1 MDLADPEGRAAEL
14 LLDDR
19 IRGIPPGTSGLRLDD
34 IGERDWHPAE
44 GLMSLPV
51 MTLDEAAFA
60 QNRALM
66 LQYAREQ
73 GVAIAPH
80 GKTPM
85 IPRLAR
91 SLVDA
96 GAWGTTVADI
106 RQAAVMLRTGLTRLI
121 LANEVGGSGGA
132 RRLAAL
138 LAARP
143 EAEIYV
149 FVDSVAAVRAY
160 AEVWRRDAALAPLR
174 VLVEVGT
181 GRAGARDQ
189 AGALDVIDAVQQEG
203 DGRLVLAGVGTYEGT
218 AATAD
223 AAKTREAIDALLAL
237 ASKVFQSVRKRVGR
251 EAKLILT
258 AGGSGFFDVVVAT
271 LRPLVEADGNSLLVL
286 RSGAIFF
293 YDHGVYQRTLSA
305 LDERQGFRL
314 GGKIVSAADA
324 FRPAL
329 RIWAEVLSC
338 PEPGLALC
346 GMGMRDVAF
355 DQGYP
360 RPLRLYREG
369 SLLGDASAMEVT
381 RLNDQHGYLAF
392 DPSSDIRVGDVVE
405 LGISHPCTCL
415 DRYHVV
421 FGVNEAG
428 RVRHAYPTVFG

>member
-1 MDLADPEGRAAEL
+1 MDLADTDGRAAEI

-19 IRGIPPGTSGLRLDD
+19 IRGIPPGTSGLRLDE
-34 IGERDWHPAE
+34 IGARDWHPAE
-44 GLMSLPV
+44 GLMSLPL

-60 QNRALM
+60 RNRALM

-85 IPRLAR
+85 VPQLAR
-91 SLVDA
+91 SLVEA

-106 RQAAVMLRTGLTRLI
+106 RQASVMLRAGLTRLI
-121 LANEVGGSGGA
+121 LANEVGGPAGA

-143 EAEIYV
+143 EAEICV
-149 FVDSVAAVRAY
+149 FADSVAAVQAY
-160 AEVWRRDAALAPLR
+160 ADVWCGDLALAPLR

-181 GRAGARDQ
+181 GRAGARDIE
-189 AGALDVIDAVQQEG
+189 GALDVIDAVEKA
-203 DGRLVLAGVGTYEGT
+203 DGRLLLAGVGTYEGT

-237 ASKVFQSVRKRVGR
+237 VTKVFVSLRKRVGP
-251 EAKLILT
+251 EPQLILT

-271 LRPLVEADGNSLLVL
+271 LKPVVEADGHSLLVL

-293 YDHGVYQRTLSA
+293 YDHGTYRRTLSA

-314 GGKIVSAADA
+314 GGKVVAAAEA

-369 SLLGDASAMEVT
+369 RLLGDATALEVK
-381 RLNDQHGYLAF
+381 RLNDQHGYLAH
-392 DPSSDIRVGDVVE
+392 DPSFDIRVGDVVE

-415 DRYHVV
+415 DRYHIV
-421 FGVNEAG
+421 FGVDEAG